1 MAITSDAKAETSIEQ
16 RNMELMQTL
25 DGAWNAQDLDTFA
38 KRHKDDT
45 VVRWPGQPA
54 THGVAAHRAEAIA
67 FFKTFPDQ
75 HLDNRPY
82 KVLIARGD
90 WTCSVA
96 HFTGSMTGPMTGAD
110 GTVIPRNIRLAEAPS
125 FGKPILMYD
134 VQSVG
139 AKSYLSVAQ
148 ELLRRAESGEL
159 SAEAELPRA
168 AVQEAGEVG
177 S

>member
-25 DGAWNAQDLDTFA
+25 DDAWNAQDLDTFA

-110 GTVIPRNIRLAEAPS
+110 GTVIPAT
-125 FGKPILMYD
+125 GKKFDVDFCTVARWDNGQIVEENLFYD
-134 VQSVG
+134 LVTFMKQIG
-139 AKSYLSVAQ
+139 L
-148 ELLRRAESGEL
+148 G
-159 SAEAELPRA
+159 
-168 AVQEAGEVG
+168 G
-177 S
+177 